1 MSNYIRMRTILL
13 IVVLLSF
20 ATIKAQTVAPLPI
33 AGYTPGRF
41 ANNIHLGDSL
51 STKKWSFSRYSG
63 ISTSFTFFK
72 GSNATIV
79 SAPMGLQ
86 VNRML
91 NNNLYA
97 FGNIVVAPAY
107 TNFNRSFITTGFNK
121 TNPGN
126 MFPGPNSL
134 GVYSAASMGLMYIN
148 NDKTF
153 SISGSI
159 SIEKSSYPML
169 PLYPTNTSRPIP
181 FHPAN
186 R

>member
-20 ATIKAQTVAPLPI
+20 ATIKAQTVASLPI
-33 AGYTPGRF
+33 AGYTQGRF
-41 ANNIHLGDSL
+41 ANNIYLGDSL

-72 GSNATIV
+72 GGNATIV

-97 FGNIVVAPAY
+97 FGNIVFAPAY
-107 TNFNRSFITTGFNK
+107 TNFNHSFITTGFNK
-121 TNPGN
+121 NNPGN
-126 MFPGPNSL
+126 MFSGQGSL

-159 SIEKSSYPML
+159 SIEKSSYPLL
-169 PLYPTNTSRPIP
+169 PFYPTNNSKPIP
-181 FHPAN
+181 FHSAN

>member
-1 MSNYIRMRTILL
+1 MRTLLL
-13 IVVLLSF
+13 IVVLLSV
-20 ATIKAQTVAPLPI
+20 ARVKAQTAAPAGI
-33 AGYTPGRF
+33 AGYMPGTRF
-41 ANNIHLGDSL
+41 AYNTYLGDIL

-72 GSNATIV
+72 GGNATIV
-79 SAPMGLQ
+79 STPIELQ

-97 FGNIVVAPAY
+97 FANILVAPAY
-107 TNFNRSFITTGFNK
+107 INFNRSFITTGFNK

-126 MFPGPNSL
+126 MFSGPNSL

-159 SIEKSSYPML
+159 SMEKNSYSML

-181 FHPAN
+181 FRPAN